1 MRLIKYLLIF
11 LSACLII
18 SCGLVKTAYNNAPA
32 LTAWWLDDYF
42 DFTAAQNAKL
52 KPALQDLHD
61 WHRKN
66 ELPHYVALL
75 NEIQS
80 DFSQDKL
87 TADKTCQRIDAI
99 KSNAHA
105 LQVKAIPIIVE
116 MAGTLS
122 DKQLQYFQE
131 KLEKRTEK
139 WKADWWQE
147 NTEDQLNVR
156 LEKSKDFAQKVYGD
170 LSESQINLLKQSLAQ
185 SHANPA
191 ISYAEILR
199 RNEDA
204 FNILKALQNPA
215 LSVEEKSQLVNAGF
229 ERMQKSPNQA
239 YEIYESKITQQSC
252 ETIASLHATTDAKQK
267 LHAKNW
273 LSDYIAQ
280 LNNLHIK

>member
-11 LSACLII
+11 LSVCLII

-32 LTAWWLDDYF
+32 LTAWWLNDYF
-42 DFTAAQNAKL
+42 DFTPEQNAKL
-52 KPALQDLHD
+52 KPGLQELHD

-66 ELPHYVALL
+66 ELPNYVSLL

-87 TADKTCQRIDAI
+87 SADKTCQRIESI
-99 KSNAHA
+99 KSNAHS

-139 WKADWWQE
+139 WKDDWWQE
-147 NTEDQLNVR
+147 TSEEQLSVR
-156 LEKSKDFAQKVYGD
+156 LEKSRDFAEKVYGD
-170 LSESQINLLKQSLAQ
+170 LNESQVNILKQSLAS
-185 SHANPA
+185 SHINPA

-204 FNILKALQNPA
+204 LSILKALHNSTLTA
-215 LSVEEKSQLVNAGF
+215 EEKSQLVNAGF

-239 YEIYESKITQQSC
+239 YEIYESIIIQQTC

-273 LSDYIAQ
+273 LGDYIAQ
-280 LNNLHIK
+280 LNNLQIK

>member
-1 MRLIKYLLIF
+1 MRLTKYLLIF

-42 DFTAAQNAKL
+42 DFTPEQNAKL

-66 ELPHYVALL
+66 ELPHYVVLL

-87 TADKTCQRIDAI
+87 SADKTCQRIESI

-116 MAGTLS
+116 MAGTLN

-147 NTEDQLNVR
+147 TAEEQMNVR
-156 LEKSKDFAQKVYGD
+156 LEKSKDFAEKVYGD

-191 ISYAEILR
+191 ISYPEILR

-204 FNILKALQNPA
+204 FNILKSLQNPA
-215 LSVEEKSQLVNAGF
+215 ISVEEKSQIVNGGF
-229 ERMQKSPNQA
+229 DRMQKSPNHA
-239 YEIYESKITQQSC
+239 YETYESKILQQTC
-252 ETIASLHATTDAKQK
+252 ETISNLHATTNAKQK

-273 LSDYIAQ
+273 LGDYISQ
-280 LNNLHIK
+280 LNNL